1 VKLKL
6 NKSGFDL
13 LHGKFLQK
21 FNFNIK
27 NYGINIVEKGIKD
40 NYAFVKLQNGL
51 IFYDLDMKSL
61 LVNLIFR
68 YHQSH
73 YEINKFFKKP
83 GIHLSH
89 IDNLMNLPVNS
100 ELKEFLMNKI
110 PIKSGDVVIEMGSF
124 RGFGTIKLSQLVGK
138 NGKIIAIE
146 SSKPNFEILKKN
158 IEINKI
164 SNVLIVN
171 KGIWNKKG
179 TSLLYKEENQRT
191 SLVKDLLKKS
201 KNEVEIE
208 VDTIDNILLENK
220 VEKVDFISMEINA
233 AEIEALKG
241 MKNTLSKNGI
251 RLIAAGWYDYHEQ
264 PAWKLIK
271 KILEDYDFKVYVGK
285 QNRIYA
291 IKE

>member
-1 VKLKL
+1 
-6 NKSGFDL
+6 
-13 LHGKFLQK
+13 
-21 FNFNIK
+21 
-27 NYGINIVEKGIKD
+27 
-40 NYAFVKLQNGL
+40 
-51 IFYDLDMKSL
+51 
-61 LVNLIFR
+61 
-68 YHQSH
+68 
-73 YEINKFFKKP
+73 
-83 GIHLSH
+83 
-89 IDNLMNLPVNS
+89 MNLPVNS

-220 VEKVDFISMEINA
+220 VEKVDFITMEINA

>member
-1 VKLKL
+1 MKLKL

-27 NYGINIVEKGIKD
+27 NYGINIVEKGVKD
-40 NYAFVKLQNGL
+40 NYTFVKLQNGL

-100 ELKEFLMNKI
+100 ELKEFLMNEI

-124 RGFGTIKLSQLVGK
+124 RGFGTIKLSELVGK

-164 SNVLIVN
+164 SNVLVVN

-191 SLVKDLLKKS
+191 SLVKDLLKKL
-201 KNEVEIE
+201 N
-208 VDTIDNILLENK
+208 
-220 VEKVDFISMEINA
+220 
-233 AEIEALKG
+233 
-241 MKNTLSKNGI
+241 
-251 RLIAAGWYDYHEQ
+251 
-264 PAWKLIK
+264 
-271 KILEDYDFKVYVGK
+271 
-285 QNRIYA
+285 
-291 IKE
+291 